1 MKKVKSK
8 PAKNWPEQLFRLFA
22 FSLFC
27 LSDSISKNLFNQ
39 IRKHMSAESSAKA
52 DFTEFTN
59 PNLEILFTAE
69 EINARV
75 RELGR
80 QISAEYAGKDLVLV
94 GVLKGSVIF
103 LSDLMREIDLKL
115 SIDFMAVSSYKDA
128 TVSSGD
134 VEILK
139 DLTHPIRGKDVIVV
153 EDIVDTG
160 LTLFRL
166 LEILDSRGANSL
178 KIATLLD
185 KPEPRVKKDLKID
198 YCGFQIPNKFVVGYG
213 LDAANRYRNLPFIG
227 VVRNPDEI

>member
-1 MKKVKSK
+1 MT
-8 PAKNWPEQLFRLFA
+8 
-22 FSLFC
+22 
-27 LSDSISKNLFNQ
+27 
-39 IRKHMSAESSAKA
+39 
-52 DFTEFTN
+52 TEFTN
-59 PNLEILFTAE
+59 PNLETLYSAE
-69 EINARV
+69 DIAVRV
-75 RELGR
+75 RELGA
-80 QISAEYAGKDLVLV
+80 QITYEYAESDLVV
-94 GVLKGSVIF
+94 IGILKGSCLF
-103 LSDLMREIDLKL
+103 MADLIRQIDLNL

-139 DLTHPIRGKDVIVV
+139 DLTNSIRGKDVIIC

-166 LEILDSRGANSL
+166 LEILGTRGANSI

-185 KPEPRVKKDLKID
+185 KPEPRIKKDLKID

-227 VVRNPDEI
+227 VVKNPAEI